1 MRLTSIAR
9 PLTLR
14 RLSMT
19 VRLIFLIACM
29 CLALGSRAFAA
40 ETNSTNSVS
49 MPLDPISSAL
59 QNMSLQIQAQLHDML
74 LQLQD
79 SREALAAETESN
91 TAALNARIQSLE
103 TTVAGQHS
111 DEIESARKT
120 QQLTLF
126 MAGAFGLA
134 ALGIMLLMVYFQWRA
149 FSQLA
154 GISARAARAL
164 PAVEPIGELA
174 APGRAVVEASNDRLI
189 GAVERLEKRIRE
201 MEQASRPALVEAAPA
216 AAPARKNG
224 SSEVNDREECVAN
237 LLAEGQSLLDSN
249 EPARALECFDVAL
262 ALQPNHAETLIKKGG
277 ALEKLGRLDEA
288 IVCYDGAIAAD
299 GSMTIAYLQKGG
311 LFNRMARYD
320 DALKCYEQALQ
331 AQEKPAAVS

>member
-1 MRLTSIAR
+1 MK
-9 PLTLR
+9 
-14 RLSMT
+14 
-19 VRLIFLIACM
+19 VRLIFLIVCV
-29 CLALGSRAFAA
+29 CFVLGTRAFAA

-49 MPLDPISSAL
+49 PPPDAISSAL
-59 QNMSLQIQAQLHDML
+59 QNVLLQIQAQLHD
-74 LQLQD
+74 LQLQLED
-79 SREALAAETESN
+79 SRQASAAETGSN

-103 TTVAGQHS
+103 KTVAGQHS

-154 GISARAARAL
+154 EISARATRVL
-164 PAVEPIGELA
+164 PDVVPVGGLA
-174 APGRAVVEASNDRLI
+174 APGRATVEASNVRLI
-189 GAVERLEKRIRE
+189 GAVEHLEKRIRE
-201 MEQASRPALVEAAPA
+201 MEQAARPALVEAAPA

-237 LLAEGQSLLDSN
+237 LLAEGQSLLNSN

>member
-9 PLTLR
+9 RLTLTKFF
-14 RLSMT
+14 MT
-19 VRLIFLIACM
+19 RLIFLIACI
-29 CLALGSRAFAA
+29 CFVLEARAFAA

-49 MPLDPISSAL
+49 PPPDAISSAL
-59 QNMSLQIQAQLHDML
+59 QNGL
-74 LQLQD
+74 LQLQAQLRDLQLRLED
-79 SREALAAETESN
+79 SRQAATAETSSN
-91 TAALNARIQSLE
+91 AAMLQAQIQSLE
-103 TTVAGQHS
+103 KTVADQHA
-111 DEIESARKT
+111 DEIQAARKT

-126 MAGAFGLA
+126 MAGVFGLA

-154 GISARAARAL
+154 EISARAPRVL
-164 PAVEPIGELA
+164 PAVEPMSELA
-174 APGRAVVEASNDRLI
+174 APGRATVEASNVRLI
-189 GAVERLEKRIRE
+189 GAVERLEKQVRE
-201 MEQASRPALVEAAPA
+201 MEQAARPALAEAAPGG
-216 AAPARKNG
+216 APAHKNG

-249 EPARALECFDVAL
+249 EPAKALECFDVAL

-277 ALEKLGRLDEA
+277 ALEKLERLDEA
-288 IVCYDGAIAAD
+288 IACYDGAIAAN

-331 AQEKPAAVS
+331 SQEKPAAVS